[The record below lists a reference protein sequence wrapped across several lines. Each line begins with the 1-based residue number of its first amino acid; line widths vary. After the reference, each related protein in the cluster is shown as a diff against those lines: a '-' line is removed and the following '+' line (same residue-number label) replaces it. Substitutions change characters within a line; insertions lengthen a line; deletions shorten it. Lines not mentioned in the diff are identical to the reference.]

1 MPHITINAQSSIR
14 MEGSKII
21 YFDPFRITEEKHDAD
36 IIFITHEH
44 FDHFSPEDIQKVAN
58 RQTIL
63 IAPFSMEQIVQ
74 EMTGIIGEIKLVDA
88 KNPDDYLMIDAI
100 LIRWVRSYNI
110 NKPFHTKE
118 RDWIGYVITFDGTT
132 YFVPGDTDANEDNI
146 NVKCDVLLVPCGGKY
161 TFDAV
166 EAAAFT
172 CQIKPYKVIPTHY
185 TNVDGQPPIEDV
197 FKEAVKK
204 IAPEIEVEIK
214 L

>member
-1 MPHITINAQSSIR
+1 MSNITINAQSSIR

-21 YFDPFRITEEKHDAD
+21 YFDPFRITEERHDAD

-74 EMTGIIGEIKLVDA
+74 EVANITGEIKLVDA
-88 KNPDDYLMIDAI
+88 ADLDGHLIIDDI
-100 LIRWVRSYNI
+100 LVKWVRAYNI
-110 NKPFHTKE
+110 GKPFHTKE
-118 RDWIGYVITFDGTT
+118 RDWVGYVVTFDGTT

-146 NVKCDVLLVPCGGKY
+146 NVNCDVLLVPCGGKY
-161 TFDAV
+161 TFDAL
-166 EAAAFT
+166 EAADFT
-172 CQIKPYKVIPTHY
+172 CQIKPHKVIPTHY
-185 TNVDGQPPIEDV
+185 TNVEGQPPIEEV
-197 FKEAVKK
+197 FKEAVLKT
-204 IAPEIEVEIK
+204 APKTTIVIK